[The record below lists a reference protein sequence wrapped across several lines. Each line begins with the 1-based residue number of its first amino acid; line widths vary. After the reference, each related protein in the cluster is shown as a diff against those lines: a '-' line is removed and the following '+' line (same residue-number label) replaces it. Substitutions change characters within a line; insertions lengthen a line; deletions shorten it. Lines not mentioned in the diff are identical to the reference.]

1 MFLVASLCC
10 HSFSFTVEI
19 LPDFF
24 QDLTEA
30 LSDLDKLSKDC
41 LKVKV
46 REAFISDLPHQCQ
59 WYNVGKHQVYPRLG
73 KVLLEGNYAF
83 KWLVSRAAGC
93 LVSDPRDEYLC
104 KFSMYL

>member
-1 MFLVASLCC
+1 M
-10 HSFSFTVEI
+10 EI
-19 LPDFF
+19 LPDFI
-24 QDLTEA
+24 QVLTEA
-30 LSDLDKLSKDC
+30 LSDSDQLSKDC

-59 WYNVGKHQVYPRLG
+59 WCNAGKHQVYPWLG

-83 KWLVSRAAGC
+83 KWLAGAAGC
-93 LVSDPRDEYLC
+93 HVSDPGAEYFC